1 MQIACFHGHLETAK
15 WLYKKGREQGAQ
27 DKQQQEDGQE
37 APISSSPSIQ
47 HREFGLG
54 WTALHFAADK
64 GHVDTCRWVGDW
76 NGVWERPNVTAIERF
91 LDRSRACTCWPPVT
105 SPVLST
111 TNQPAHPPTNQPAHP
126 PTNPLTTNLPA
137 CLPADG
143 CSPKGRIAWHAT
155 IGAGPL

>member
-76 NGVWERPNVTAIERF
+76 NGVWERPNVTVIERF
-91 LDRSRACTCWPPVT
+91 LKVGHARVGH
-105 SPVLST
+105 LSLHWFY
-111 TNQPAHPPTNQPAHP
+111 QPL
-126 PTNPLTTNLPA
+126 TNPLTNQPT
-137 CLPADG
+137 
-143 CSPKGRIAWHAT
+143 CSPT
-155 IGAGPL
+155 S